1 MNKEEKLKQIIHSIR
16 LWLILNVR
24 NDIDVDLISDNKE
37 LLKAIREWRNEK
49 WQLKKCFTN

>member
-1 MNKEEKLKQIIHSIR
+1 MNEEEKFKQIIHSIR

-24 NDIDVDLISDNKE
+24 NDTDVDLISDNKE

-49 WQLKKCFTN
+49 

>member
-1 MNKEEKLKQIIHSIR
+1 MEREGGAGMNEEEKLKQIIHSIR

-49 WQLKKCFTN
+49 